1 MNVTCSIGRPSS
13 SSGNSNTECHLS
25 SSSQTCA
32 SMAAVGSSGSR
43 LSTAVKHRTR
53 DELLIEWRRRALT
66 ATVALS
72 PQWHAHAPSACGTP
86 SSHTLSPAA
95 PDRNQ
100 KYAFGAVSVCARS
113 AAKIGNERWPSDPH
127 CRRHWSAVS
136 GRSGRQTDLHFDL
149 HRRDGPNFDMP
160 ARRHAANLAE
170 HRRSAS
176 IHNSIARPLS
186 SFGRHRPL
194 PQSACTDECV
204 HSARQP
210 LHQLLF
216 ALRRQRRAQTGTTC
230 ACACLCAWRLPH
242 AVGPLLTLHAAKQ
255 PSSQPHRLLL
265 LLLWTHSAKRASC
278 RADRHRTGGVIAYSR

>member
-1 MNVTCSIGRPSS
+1 M
-13 SSGNSNTECHLS
+13 HL
-25 SSSQTCA
+25 
-32 SMAAVGSSGSR
+32 
-43 LSTAVKHRTR
+43 
-53 DELLIEWRRRALT
+53 RRAAHLR
-66 ATVALS
+66 LIRS
-72 PQWHAHAPSACGTP
+72 PLQHQTEAKS
-86 SSHTLSPAA
+86 TLSVQC
-95 PDRNQ
+95 R
-100 KYAFGAVSVCARS
+100 SVQEVRRKSEISDGPPTLPTALVRS
-113 AAKIGNERWPSDPH
+113 QCSQ
-127 CRRHWSAVS
+127 
-136 GRSGRQTDLHFDL
+136 RQTDLPFDL

-230 ACACLCAWRLPH
+230 ACACLCAWRLSH

-265 LLLWTHSAKRASC
+265 LLLLLRTHSAKRASC
-278 RADRHRTGGVIAYSR
+278 RADRHRTG

>member
-1 MNVTCSIGRPSS
+1 M
-13 SSGNSNTECHLS
+13 HL
-25 SSSQTCA
+25 
-32 SMAAVGSSGSR
+32 
-43 LSTAVKHRTR
+43 
-53 DELLIEWRRRALT
+53 RRAAHLR
-66 ATVALS
+66 LIRS
-72 PQWHAHAPSACGTP
+72 PLQHQTEAKS
-86 SSHTLSPAA
+86 TLSVQC
-95 PDRNQ
+95 R
-100 KYAFGAVSVCARS
+100 SVQEVRRKS
-113 AAKIGNERWPSDPH
+113 EMSDGPVTH
-127 CRRHWSAVS
+127 TADGTGPQSAVAAAD
-136 GRSGRQTDLHFDL
+136 RQTDLHFDL

-230 ACACLCAWRLPH
+230 ACACLCAWRLSH

-265 LLLWTHSAKRASC
+265 LLRTHSAKRASC